1 MKASALTTDS
11 ENMWMGGLG
20 AVGGGE
26 GFGGDG
32 DMISN
37 HLFYFL
43 KLPFFLS
50 SNITS
55 LLKRSLKLQ
64 YGKGRHFK
72 SIDNEKEDFS
82 SFVMAVSFP
91 SISIPGSLCE
101 TFL

>member
-1 MKASALTTDS
+1 MRGLSAS
-11 ENMWMGGLG
+11 
-20 AVGGGE
+20 GGGR
-26 GFGGDG
+26 GYDLKSFVLLSK
-32 DMISN
+32 IT
-37 HLFYFL
+37 FL
-43 KLPFFLS
+43 SLS

-64 YGKGRHFK
+64 YVVKGRHFK
-72 SIDNEKEDFS
+72 SIDNEKEHFS